1 MFFVRRLLCISLIAS
16 LSADLY
22 AQRQLIYDPER
33 GIVFEDEPKRI
44 TTEKQSPSSE
54 QKAVPKQ
61 KRDSNDLHLNRKK
74 DPPELYFRSGLE
86 YFKNRDYKNALKNFS
101 YADSVAR
108 KPHYLLWKG
117 KTLRQLGDSRQM
129 LSIMEQIVEKYSES
143 DVADDALLETAL
155 YYQSNDDYE
164 KAAQIYTRLIE
175 QFPFGTSFSN
185 GEELREIARE
195 QRRVMRA
202 EITTLLASL
211 GYTDNDFT
219 VSCKKFQKA
228 NNLEITGTPN
238 RETVSTIRKLHKD
251 LLNKEEK
258 RAKNKAMALRFS
270 KWNTAIA
277 LFTLVNITLLF
288 SLLIKIKAGKR
299 RLEDLSAMLKDLD
312 TRKL

>member
-1 MFFVRRLLCISLIAS
+1 
-16 LSADLY
+16 
-22 AQRQLIYDPER
+22 
-33 GIVFEDEPKRI
+33 
-44 TTEKQSPSSE
+44 
-54 QKAVPKQ
+54 
-61 KRDSNDLHLNRKK
+61 
-74 DPPELYFRSGLE
+74 
-86 YFKNRDYKNALKNFS
+86 
-101 YADSVAR
+101 
-108 KPHYLLWKG
+108 
-117 KTLRQLGDSRQM
+117 
-129 LSIMEQIVEKYSES
+129 
-143 DVADDALLETAL
+143 
-155 YYQSNDDYE
+155 
-164 KAAQIYTRLIE
+164 
-175 QFPFGTSFSN
+175 
-185 GEELREIARE
+185 
-195 QRRVMRA
+195 MRA